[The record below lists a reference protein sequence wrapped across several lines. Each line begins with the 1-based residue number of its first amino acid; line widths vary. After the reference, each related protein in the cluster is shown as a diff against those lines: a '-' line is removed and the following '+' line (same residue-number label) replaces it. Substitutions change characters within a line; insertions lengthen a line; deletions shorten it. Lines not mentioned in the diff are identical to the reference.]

1 MAKKKRNTL
10 TNNKVFNIVSQIA
23 GENAVRVV
31 NYLKDKRN
39 ISEFII
45 AEKTKLDMQTTRNIL
60 YRLNNQNIALYIRK
74 KDRKKGWYI
83 SYWTFDRRKVKELI
97 SRMRNEKLEKL
108 HEQLKR
114 EEINMNNFY
123 ICTKACAR
131 LDFDQATEFEF
142 KCPECGSLLNQQDNE
157 RTIHN
162 IKEKIKEITASS

>member
-131 LDFDQATEFEF
+131 LDFDQAT
-142 KCPECGSLLNQQDNE
+142 
-157 RTIHN
+157 
-162 IKEKIKEITASS
+162 